1 MRALKGRSILTV
13 SDLEGFERDGGM
25 IRFVTQTR
33 VRFRINSA
41 AASEANLTISSKLL
55 RLADSVESA
64 KAK

>member
-1 MRALKGRSILTV
+1 
-13 SDLEGFERDGGM
+13 M
-25 IRFVTQTR
+25 IRFVTQAR

-41 AASEANLTISSKLL
+41 AAGEANLTISSKLL